1 MNYGALEHTR
11 RPWDPL
17 GAKERERR
25 KEKIR
30 NKEAAGRERR
40 CDQRRNV
47 RKGNR
52 SKRSPMSRRE
62 AQIYISVAN

>member
-47 RKGNR
+47 RKGKGQ
-52 SKRSPMSRRE
+52 SE